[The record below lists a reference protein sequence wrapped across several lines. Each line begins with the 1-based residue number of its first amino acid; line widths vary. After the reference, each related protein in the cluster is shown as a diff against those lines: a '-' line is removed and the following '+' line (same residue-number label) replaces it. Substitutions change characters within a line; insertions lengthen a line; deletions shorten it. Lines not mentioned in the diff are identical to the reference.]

1 MSQSEKADK
10 QLQVITI
17 WQGTQRP
24 RKLGSDEMYNPSPMS
39 TVKQK
44 KSVLEGES
52 LGEIRLGVQAWPYA
66 VEISADCHRE
76 TLAAGHKTVFSNLS
90 FLDKGRGEVNRG
102 ALQVGTKSSLRVQR
116 SDDIPRT
123 DKKKLGQGSY
133 PTSQQ
138 PQ

>member
-1 MSQSEKADK
+1 M
-10 QLQVITI
+10 
-17 WQGTQRP
+17 
-24 RKLGSDEMYNPSPMS
+24 
-39 TVKQK
+39 
-44 KSVLEGES
+44 LEGES

-76 TLAAGHKTVFSNLS
+76 TLAAGHKTVFSKLS

-123 DKKKLGQGSY
+123 DKKN
-133 PTSQQ
+133 
-138 PQ
+138 